1 MVWTKQEEFGE
12 LIKDISKK
20 NNLTQKQLV
29 DKYNVIDEAISKW
42 ENGLNMPD
50 IVLMLEISKDFGI
63 NLAGLLKDKSTK
75 IKCV

>member
-1 MVWTKQEEFGE
+1 
-12 LIKDISKK
+12 
-20 NNLTQKQLV
+20 
-29 DKYNVIDEAISKW
+29 
-42 ENGLNMPD
+42 MPD